1 MIQQLEYRAGAIMKI
16 VLELPA
22 NLEAELSAE
31 AAELGLP
38 VAEHALQILAGRRA
52 LTDFN
57 IKTGADL
64 VAYWQRHNLIG
75 TRPDITDSQ
84 AYARALR
91 EQAQKR
97 TRD

>member
-1 MIQQLEYRAGAIMKI
+1 MKI

-22 NLEAELSAE
+22 DLEAELSAE
-31 AAELGLP
+31 AAELGVP
-38 VAEHALQILAGRRA
+38 VAEHALQILADRKPLDA
-52 LTDFN
+52 SQ

-75 TRPDITDSQ
+75 TRPDITDSPSH
-84 AYARALR
+84 ARAIR
-91 EQAQKR
+91 EQAERR

>member
-1 MIQQLEYRAGAIMKI
+1 MELALRDWIITMKL

-38 VAEHALQILAGRRA
+38 VAEHAVQILAARKGSDVA
-52 LTDFN
+52 E

-84 AYARALR
+84 AYARKIR
-91 EQAQKR
+91 EEAQ
-97 TRD
+97 TRARN